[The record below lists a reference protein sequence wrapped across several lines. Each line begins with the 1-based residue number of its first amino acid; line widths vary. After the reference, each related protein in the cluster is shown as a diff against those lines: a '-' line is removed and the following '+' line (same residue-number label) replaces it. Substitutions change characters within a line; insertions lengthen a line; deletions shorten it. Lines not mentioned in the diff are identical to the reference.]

1 MKGEMKRI
9 TVLLGGHLRE
19 DVKRRSIEMELPLPD
34 PPTVEEL
41 FRRLAIEA
49 SRVKLILINGKGA
62 TSSSS
67 FESGDR
73 IALFPPEL
81 SFNTFVSLSFREE
94 RVRARGE
101 KGARER
107 GNAQD

>member
-1 MKGEMKRI
+1 MRGEMKRI

-19 DVKRRSIEMELPLPD
+19 EVKTRSIEMELPLPD
-34 PPTVEEL
+34 PPTVEQL
-41 FRRLAIEA
+41 FRKLRIEA

-67 FESGDR
+67 LEPGDR
-73 IALFPPEL
+73 ISLFSPEL

-94 RVRARGE
+94 RVRARGQ
-101 KGARER
+101 KGAKER

>member
-19 DVKRRSIEMELPLPD
+19 EVEKRSMEMELPLPD
-34 PPTVEEL
+34 PPAVEEL
-41 FRRLAIEA
+41 IRGLGIQA
-49 SRVKLILINGKGA
+49 SRVKLILVNGRGA
-62 TSSSS
+62 TSSS
-67 FESGDR
+67 FLEPGDR

-94 RVRARGE
+94 RVRARGQKVAKE
-101 KGARER
+101 K